1 MKSSTVKEILV
12 IVGALALF
20 EFLIRPVATKMLA
33 GVPPGQV
40 TK

>member
-1 MKSSTVKEILV
+1 VSKTVKEVLV

-20 EFLIRPVATKMLA
+20 ELLVRPVATKMLA